1 MPAVTSIYTIPALRI
16 AHKSCIT
23 PLCTFA
29 GWKTM
34 KFIGKLLVYLLVA
47 LLIVI
52 LALYILL
59 QTRWGAAQVSSWVT
73 VNTDYELSFDKMNH
87 RFSSPSHLILENVT
101 FGRDGKPATLV
112 AKKVDIG
119 LSSRQV
125 TDPLHMDTITLFD
138 GTLNLS
144 PQTAPLPLQADRL
157 QLSNMAFNSPNT
169 EWDLSAQKVTGGVSP
184 WQPEAGNVLGKNA
197 QIQMSA
203 GSLTLNGVPA
213 TNVLIE
219 GQLNGKEVVLNTIG
233 ADMARGSL
241 TGSALRN
248 ADGSWVIDTLR
259 LNEIR
264 LQSDKTLMAFF
275 APLGT
280 IPSLQIGRLD
290 VTDARL
296 QGPDW
301 AVTDLDL
308 SLRNLTI
315 SKGDWQSQDGRL
327 SMNASEFIYGSLH
340 LFDPILNAE
349 FSPQGM
355 ALRQFTSRWEGGM
368 VRTSGN
374 WLRDG
379 KALVLDDVAIAGLEY
394 TLPQNWKAL
403 WMEPLPEWLNSVTL
417 QKFGLSRN
425 LVIDIDPAFPWQ
437 ITSLD
442 GYGANLQ
449 LVKDHQWGVWSGS
462 ATLNGAAATFNRVD
476 VRRPSLA
483 LNANA
488 ATVNITDLSAFTE
501 KGILEATATVSQLPQ
516 RQTTVSLNGRG
527 VPLNVLQQWGWP
539 ALPVTGDGNIQ
550 LTASGS
556 VQANAPLK
564 PTVNGKLS
572 AVNMDKQQVE
582 QTMTGGVV
590 STVAPVQ

>member
-1 MPAVTSIYTIPALRI
+1 
-16 AHKSCIT
+16 
-23 PLCTFA
+23 
-29 GWKTM
+29 M
-34 KFIGKLLVYLLVA
+34 KFIGKLLIYLLVA
-47 LLIVI
+47 LLIVL
-52 LALYILL
+52 LAFYILL
-59 QTRWGAAQVSSWVT
+59 QTRWGASQVSSWVT

-87 RFSSPSHLILENVT
+87 RFSSPSHIILENVT

-119 LSSRQV
+119 LSSRQI

-144 PQTAPLPLQADRL
+144 PQTAPLPFQADRL
-157 QLSNMAFNSPNT
+157 QLNNMAFNSPNT

-184 WQPEAGNVLGKNA
+184 WQPEAGNVLGNNA

-219 GQLNGKEVVLNTIG
+219 GQLNGKEVVLKTIG

-248 ADGSWVIDTLR
+248 ADGSWIIDTMR

-275 APLGT
+275 APLAS

-308 SLRNLTI
+308 SLRNLTL
-315 SKGDWQSQDGRL
+315 SKGDWQSQEGRL

-394 TLPQNWKAL
+394 TLPQNWKTL

-449 LVKDHQWGVWSGS
+449 LVKDRQWGIWGGS

-539 ALPVTGDGNIQ
+539 ALPITDDGNIQ

-556 VQANAPLK
+556 VQASAPLK
-564 PTVNGKLS
+564 PTVNGKLN
-572 AVNMDKQQVE
+572 AVNMDKQQVQ

-590 STVAPVQ
+590 STAPSPQPSP

>member
-1 MPAVTSIYTIPALRI
+1 
-16 AHKSCIT
+16 
-23 PLCTFA
+23 
-29 GWKTM
+29 M

-59 QTRWGAAQVSSWVT
+59 QTRWGATQVSSWVT
-73 VNTDYELSFDKMNH
+73 VNTDYELSFDMMNH
-87 RFSSPSHLILENVT
+87 RFSSPSHIILENVT

-119 LSSRQV
+119 LNSRQI

-144 PQTAPLPLQADRL
+144 PQTAPLPFQADRL
-157 QLSNMAFNSPNT
+157 QLNNMAFNSPNT

-184 WQPEAGNVLGKNA
+184 WQPEAGNVLGNHA

-248 ADGSWVIDTLR
+248 ADGSWIIDTMR

-264 LQSDKTLMAFF
+264 LQSDKTLTAFF
-275 APLGT
+275 APLAT

-308 SLRNLTI
+308 SLRNLTL
-315 SKGDWQSQDGRL
+315 SKGDWQSQEGRL

-403 WMEPLPEWLNSVTL
+403 WMAPLPEWLNSVTL

-449 LVKDHQWGVWSGS
+449 LVKDRQWGVWGGS

-516 RQTTVSLNGRG
+516 RQTAMSLNGRG
-527 VPLNVLQQWGWP
+527 VPLSVLQQWGWP
-539 ALPVTGDGNIQ
+539 ALPIAGDGNIQ

-556 VQANAPLK
+556 VQASAPLK

-590 STVAPVQ
+590 SAMAPAQ

>member
-1 MPAVTSIYTIPALRI
+1 
-16 AHKSCIT
+16 
-23 PLCTFA
+23 
-29 GWKTM
+29 M

-59 QTRWGAAQVSSWVT
+59 QTRWGATQVSSWVT

-119 LSSRQV
+119 LSSRQI

-144 PQTAPLPLQADRL
+144 PQTAPLPFQADRL
-157 QLSNMAFNSPNT
+157 QLNNMAFNSPNT

-184 WQPEAGNVLGKNA
+184 WQPEAGNVLGNHA

-203 GSLTLNGVPA
+203 GSLALNGVPA

-248 ADGSWVIDTLR
+248 ADGSWIIDTMR

-264 LQSDKTLMAFF
+264 LQSDKTLTAFF
-275 APLGT
+275 APLTT

-308 SLRNLTI
+308 SLRNLTL
-315 SKGDWQSQDGRL
+315 SKGDWQSQEGRL

-379 KALVLDDVAIAGLEY
+379 KALVMDDVAIAGLEY
-394 TLPQNWKAL
+394 TLPQNWKTL
-403 WMEPLPEWLNSVTL
+403 WMAPLPEWLNSVTL

-449 LVKDHQWGVWSGS
+449 LVKDRQWGVWGGS

-539 ALPVTGDGNIQ
+539 ALPITGDGNIQ

-556 VQANAPLK
+556 VQASAPLK
-564 PTVNGKLS
+564 PTVNGKLN
-572 AVNMDKQQVE
+572 AVNMDKQQVQ

-590 STVAPVQ
+590 STAPSPQPSP

>member
-1 MPAVTSIYTIPALRI
+1 
-16 AHKSCIT
+16 
-23 PLCTFA
+23 
-29 GWKTM
+29 M
-34 KFIGKLLVYLLVA
+34 KFIGKLLIYLLVA
-47 LLIVI
+47 LLIVV
-52 LALYILL
+52 LAFYFLL
-59 QTRWGAAQVSSWVT
+59 QTRWGASQASSWVT
-73 VNTDYELSFDKMNH
+73 ENTAYELNFDQMDH
-87 RFSSPSHLILENVT
+87 RFSSPSHIVLKNVT

-112 AKKVDIG
+112 AKTVDIG
-119 LSSRQV
+119 LSSRQI

-144 PQTAPLPLQADRL
+144 PQTAPLPFQADRL
-157 QLSNMAFNSPNT
+157 QLNNMAFNSPNT

-219 GQLNGKEVVLNTIG
+219 GKLNGKEVVLNTIG

-241 TGSALRN
+241 TGSAQRN
-248 ADGSWVIDTLR
+248 ADGGWVIDTLR
-259 LNEIR
+259 LNDIR
-264 LQSDKTLMAFF
+264 LQSEKTLADFF
-275 APLGT
+275 APLT
-280 IPSLQIGRLD
+280 TVPSLQIGRLE

-308 SLRNLTI
+308 SLRNLTLA
-315 SKGDWQSQDGRL
+315 KGDWQSQEGRL

-340 LFDPILNAE
+340 LFDPILNTE
-349 FSPQGM
+349 FSPQGI

-379 KALVLDDVAIAGLEY
+379 KALVLDDAAIAGLEY
-394 TLPQNWKAL
+394 TLPENWKTL

-417 QKFGLSRN
+417 KKFGLSRN

-449 LVKDHQWGVWSGS
+449 LAKDRQWGVWGGS

-488 ATVNITDLSAFTE
+488 ATVNITELSAFTE
-501 KGILEATATVSQLPQ
+501 KGILEATATVSQLAQ

-527 VPLNVLQQWGWP
+527 VPLNIINQWGWP
-539 ALPVTGDGNIQ
+539 ALPIAGDGNMQ

-556 VQANAPLK
+556 IQAHAPLK

-572 AVNMDKQQVE
+572 AVNMDKQQVQ

-590 STVAPVQ
+590 STPVQ

>member
-1 MPAVTSIYTIPALRI
+1 
-16 AHKSCIT
+16 
-23 PLCTFA
+23 
-29 GWKTM
+29 M
-34 KFIGKLLVYLLVA
+34 KFIGKLLVYILVA
-47 LLIVI
+47 ILIAI
-52 LALYILL
+52 IALYILV
-59 QTRWGAAQVSSWVT
+59 QTRWGAAQVSGWIT
-73 VNTDYELSFDKMNH
+73 VNTDYELNFDLMDH
-87 RFSSPSHLILENVT
+87 RFSSPTHILLKNVT

-112 AKKVDIG
+112 AKTVDIG

-144 PQTAPLPLQADRL
+144 PQTAPLPFRADRL
-157 QLSNMAFNSPNT
+157 QLNNMAFNSPNM
-169 EWDLSAQKVTGGVSP
+169 EWDLSAQKVTGGVNP
-184 WQPEAGNVLGKNA
+184 WQPEAGNVLGKKA
-197 QIQMSA
+197 QIQISA
-203 GSLTLNGVPA
+203 GSLTLNGVE
-213 TNVLIE
+213 TSNVLIQGE
-219 GQLNGKEVVLNTIG
+219 LNGKEVVLSTIG

-241 TGSALRN
+241 TGTARRN
-248 ADGSWVIDTLR
+248 ADGGWVVDNLR

-264 LQSDKTLMAFF
+264 LQSDKALADFFTPITTL
-275 APLGT
+275 
-280 IPSLQIGRLD
+280 PSFKIGRLE

-308 SLRNLTI
+308 SLRNLTL
-315 SKGDWQSQDGRL
+315 SNGDWQSDDGRL

-349 FSPQGM
+349 FSPQGV

-368 VRTSGN
+368 IRTSGN
-374 WLRDG
+374 WLRNG

-394 TLPQNWKAL
+394 TLPQNWKNQ
-403 WMEPLPEWLNSVTL
+403 WMAELPTWLNSVTL
-417 QKFGLSRN
+417 KKFGLSRN
-425 LVIDIDPAFPWQ
+425 LVIDVDPAFPWQ
-437 ITSLD
+437 ITALD

-449 LVKDHQWGVWSGS
+449 LVKDRQWGVWSGS

-476 VRRPSLA
+476 VRRPSLS

-488 ATVNITDLSAFTE
+488 STVNISELSAFTE
-501 KGILEATATVSQLPQ
+501 RGILEATGTVSQLPP
-516 RQTTVSLNGRG
+516 RQTTISLNGRG

-564 PTVNGKLS
+564 PTVNGKLR
-572 AVNMDKQQVE
+572 AINMDKQQVV

-590 STVAPVQ
+590 STAPAVSPSPQPSP

>member
-1 MPAVTSIYTIPALRI
+1 
-16 AHKSCIT
+16 
-23 PLCTFA
+23 
-29 GWKTM
+29 
-34 KFIGKLLVYLLVA
+34 
-47 LLIVI
+47 
-52 LALYILL
+52 
-59 QTRWGAAQVSSWVT
+59 
-73 VNTDYELSFDKMNH
+73 
-87 RFSSPSHLILENVT
+87 
-101 FGRDGKPATLV
+101 
-112 AKKVDIG
+112 VDIG
-119 LSSRQV
+119 LSSRQI

-144 PQTAPLPLQADRL
+144 QTAPLPFQADRL
-157 QLSNMAFNSPNT
+157 QLNNMAFNSPNT

-184 WQPEAGNVLGKNA
+184 WQPEAGNVLGNHA

-248 ADGSWVIDTLR
+248 ADGSWIIDTMR

-264 LQSDKTLMAFF
+264 LQSDKTLTVLRTA
-275 APLGT
+275 GHY
-280 IPSLQIGRLD
+280 PSLQIGRLD

-308 SLRNLTI
+308 SLRNLTL
-315 SKGDWQSQDGRL
+315 SKGDWQSQEGRL

-394 TLPQNWKAL
+394 TLPQNWKTL
-403 WMEPLPEWLNSVTL
+403 WMAPLPEWLNSVTL

-449 LVKDHQWGVWSGS
+449 LVKDRQWGVWGGS

-527 VPLNVLQQWGWP
+527 VPLSVLQQWGWP
-539 ALPVTGDGNIQ
+539 ALPIAGDGNIQ

-556 VQANAPLK
+556 VQASAPLK

-590 STVAPVQ
+590 SAMAPAQPGGGFALPGLRGFGSLSLWVRASDRIITVGPVSAAPPGIFHLRAEPPPHPPGFHHHAPLAARVRAALHAAHFLHVAQAHRPVLRVSRAGKGHDVALT

>member
-1 MPAVTSIYTIPALRI
+1 
-16 AHKSCIT
+16 
-23 PLCTFA
+23 
-29 GWKTM
+29 M

-59 QTRWGAAQVSSWVT
+59 QTRWGATQVSSWVT

-87 RFSSPSHLILENVT
+87 RFSSPSHIILENVT

-119 LSSRQV
+119 LSSRQI

-144 PQTAPLPLQADRL
+144 PQTAPLPFQADRL
-157 QLSNMAFNSPNT
+157 QLNNMAFNSPNT

-184 WQPEAGNVLGKNA
+184 WQPEAGNVLGNHA

-248 ADGSWVIDTLR
+248 ADGSWIIDTMR

-264 LQSDKTLMAFF
+264 LQSDKTLTAFF
-275 APLGT
+275 APLTT

-308 SLRNLTI
+308 SLRNLTL
-315 SKGDWQSQDGRL
+315 SKGDWQSQEGRL

-394 TLPQNWKAL
+394 TLPQNWKEL
-403 WMEPLPEWLNSVTL
+403 WMAPLPEWLNSVTL

-449 LVKDHQWGVWSGS
+449 LVKDRQWGVWGGS

-516 RQTTVSLNGRG
+516 RQTAVSLNGRG
-527 VPLNVLQQWGWP
+527 VPLSVLQQWGWP
-539 ALPVTGDGNIQ
+539 ALPITGDGNIQ

-556 VQANAPLK
+556 VQASAPLK

-590 STVAPVQ
+590 SAMAPAQ

>member
-1 MPAVTSIYTIPALRI
+1 
-16 AHKSCIT
+16 
-23 PLCTFA
+23 
-29 GWKTM
+29 M
-34 KFIGKLLVYLLVA
+34 KFIGKLLIYLLVA
-47 LLIVI
+47 LLIVL

-59 QTRWGAAQVSSWVT
+59 QTRWGASQVSSWVT

-87 RFSSPSHLILENVT
+87 RFSSPSHIILENVT

-119 LSSRQV
+119 LSSRQI

-144 PQTAPLPLQADRL
+144 PQTAPLPFQADRL
-157 QLSNMAFNSPNT
+157 QLNNMAFNSPNT

-184 WQPEAGNVLGKNA
+184 WQPEAGNVLGNNA

-219 GQLNGKEVVLNTIG
+219 GQLNGKEVVLKTIG

-248 ADGSWVIDTLR
+248 ADGSWIIDTMR

-275 APLGT
+275 APLAT

-308 SLRNLTI
+308 SLRNLTL
-315 SKGDWQSQDGRL
+315 SKGDWQSQEGRL

-394 TLPQNWKAL
+394 TLPQNWKTL

-449 LVKDHQWGVWSGS
+449 LVKDRQWGIWGGS

-488 ATVNITDLSAFTE
+488 ATVNITDLSTFTE

-539 ALPVTGDGNIQ
+539 ALPITGDGNIQ

-556 VQANAPLK
+556 VQASASLK
-564 PTVNGKLS
+564 PTVNGKLN
-572 AVNMDKQQVE
+572 AVNMDKQQVQ
-582 QTMTGGVV
+582 QTLTGGVV
-590 STVAPVQ
+590 STAPSPQPSP

>member
-1 MPAVTSIYTIPALRI
+1 
-16 AHKSCIT
+16 
-23 PLCTFA
+23 
-29 GWKTM
+29 M
-34 KFIGKLLVYLLVA
+34 KFIGKLLVYLLIA
-47 LLIVI
+47 LLIVV

-59 QTRWGAAQVSSWVT
+59 QTRWGAAQISSWIT
-73 VNTDYELSFDKMNH
+73 VNTDYELSFDKMKH

-144 PQTAPLPLQADRL
+144 PQTAPMPFQADRL
-157 QLSNMAFNSPNT
+157 QLNNMAFNSPNT

-197 QIQMSA
+197 KIQMSA

-213 TNVLIE
+213 TNVLID

-248 ADGSWVIDTLR
+248 ADGSWVIDTMR

-264 LQSDKTLMAFF
+264 LQSDKTLKAFF
-275 APLGT
+275 APLAT
-280 IPSLQIGRLD
+280 IPSLQIGRLE

-308 SLRNLTI
+308 SLRNLTL
-315 SKGDWQSQDGRL
+315 SKGDWQSQEGRL

-394 TLPQNWKAL
+394 TLPENWKTL

-449 LVKDHQWGVWSGS
+449 LVKNRQWGVWGGS

-476 VRRPSLA
+476 VRRTSLA

-501 KGILEATATVSQLPQ
+501 QGILEATATVSQLPL

-539 ALPVTGDGNIQ
+539 ALPITGDGNIQ
-550 LTASGS
+550 MTASGS

-572 AVNMDKQQVE
+572 AVNMDKQQVQ

-590 STVAPVQ
+590 STPPSPQPSP